1 MLRAINERV
10 PSVAS
15 SAFVHPRAYVVG
27 QVEIGADVIVLPGA
41 VVRGDMSGIVI
52 GSGTVVSENA
62 VIHGGGEGTGNRY
75 RDGNEPEDRSGFF
88 VIGRNVVIHQSA
100 IVHCGRIGDYAN
112 IGSNSTV
119 LDGAELGDY
128 SDIAAHTV
136 VPPREKIPWG
146 AILRG
151 IPAPKSTAAQISLD
165 RRKQLR
171 SQAHEI
177 RENIL
182 FQKDLGSILKSDSKE
197 KDMIQAIGSKSP
209 DIDTEAWVSEAGYV
223 AGDVTLGNRSSVW
236 PGAVVIG
243 DAGSVMIGEY
253 CDIQDNAVVHSDGD
267 LIIGNHVSIAHG
279 TSVHASR
286 IGSNVLVA
294 NNSTLLADVEV
305 GDNCIIAAGTL
316 LDCGTKVPS
325 GSIAIG
331 VPAVILPLEA
341 TRRERLNQTG
351 IGYSERA
358 QIMKASGL

>member
-1 MLRAINERV
+1 MLKAINERV

-15 SAFVHPRAYVVG
+15 SAFVHPAAYVVG
-27 QVEIGADVIVLPGA
+27 QVEIGAEVMILPGA
-41 VVRGDMSGIVI
+41 VVRGDMSGIAI
-52 GSGTVVSENA
+52 GSGTVVSEKA

-75 RDGNEPEDRSGFF
+75 REGSEPEDRSGFF

-100 IVHCGRIGDYAN
+100 VVHCGRIGDYSN
-112 IGSNSTV
+112 IGSNSTI
-119 LDGAELGDY
+119 LDGAELADY
-128 SDIAAHTV
+128 CDIAAHTI
-136 VPPREKIPWG
+136 VPPRERIPWG
-146 AILRG
+146 TALRG
-151 IPAPKSTAAQISLD
+151 IPAPKSISTQISTD
-165 RRKQLR
+165 RRRQLR
-171 SQAHEI
+171 SQSREI
-177 RENIL
+177 REKNL
-182 FQKDLGSILKSDSKE
+182 SHQGLGSILESGLKE
-197 KDMIQAIGSKSP
+197 KDMVQPIGSKSP
-209 DIDTEAWVSEAGYV
+209 NVDTEAWVSEAGYV
-223 AGDVTLGNRSSVW
+223 AGDVTIGKRSSVW
-236 PGAVVIG
+236 PGAVVVA
-243 DAGSVMIGEY
+243 DAGSVVIGEY
-253 CDIQDNAVVHSDGD
+253 CDIQDNAVVHSDQD

-358 QIMKASGL
+358 QIMKTAGL

>member
-1 MLRAINERV
+1 MLRAINERA
-10 PSVAS
+10 PSIAAN
-15 SAFVHPRAYVVG
+15 AFVHPAAY
-27 QVEIGADVIVLPGA
+27 VIVLPGA

-75 RDGNEPEDRSGFF
+75 REGSEPEDRSGFF

-100 IVHCGRIGDYAN
+100 VVHCGRIGDYAN
-112 IGSNSTV
+112 IGGNSTV
-119 LDGAELGDY
+119 LDGAELADY
-128 SDIAAHTV
+128 TDIAAHTV

-146 AILRG
+146 ANLRG
-151 IPAPKSTAAQISLD
+151 IPAPKSTAAQISTT
-165 RRKQLR
+165 RRRELR
-171 SQAHEI
+171 SQAREI
-177 RENIL
+177 REKML
-182 FQKDLGSILKSDSKE
+182 FWQDIGLTSQSDLKE
-197 KDMIQAIGSKSP
+197 KDMIQAIASKSP

-243 DAGSVMIGEY
+243 DAGSVVIGEY

-279 TSVHASR
+279 TSVHASK

-341 TRRERLNQTG
+341 TRRERLDQTG

-358 QIMKASGL
+358 QIMKAAGL

>member
-1 MLRAINERV
+1 MFAV
-10 PSVAS
+10 
-15 SAFVHPRAYVVG
+15 
-27 QVEIGADVIVLPGA
+27 GA

-75 RDGNEPEDRSGFF
+75 GEGSEPEDRSGFF

-100 IVHCGRIGDYAN
+100 VVHCGRIGDYAN
-112 IGSNSTV
+112 IGGNSTV
-119 LDGAELGDY
+119 LDGAELADY
-128 SDIAAHTV
+128 TDIAAHTV

-146 AILRG
+146 ANLRG
-151 IPAPKSTAAQISLD
+151 IPAPKSTAAQISTT
-165 RRKQLR
+165 RRRELR
-171 SQAHEI
+171 SQAREI
-177 RENIL
+177 REKML
-182 FQKDLGSILKSDSKE
+182 FWQDIGLTSQSDLKE
-197 KDMIQAIGSKSP
+197 KDMIQAIASKSP

-243 DAGSVMIGEY
+243 DAGSVGIGEY

-279 TSVHASR
+279 TSVHASK

-341 TRRERLNQTG
+341 TRRERLDQTG

-358 QIMKASGL
+358 QIMKAAGH